1 MSAVME
7 KVNKILPHVMKFV
20 NSKPISAIKDGFI
33 MTMPLT
39 IIGSIFLLLA
49 FIPVPGYN
57 DFMAGIFGNDWMSP
71 LFQVVG
77 ATFDLLALVGTFGI
91 AYSYVNKEGIN
102 GVNAGILG
110 IVSLIILMNAFV
122 TGADGA
128 VIGGV
133 IPKEFLGG
141 KGMIAAIIVG
151 LYVGY
156 IYSFVVKRNWTIK
169 LPDSVPSGV
178 SNAFTSLVPGILI
191 VTFTFLL
198 YVIFK
203 SAFDKT
209 LIEVIYT
216 LIQEPLQGM
225 TDSFAG
231 ALLIPIIISLLW
243 WCGIHGSAIVMGIM
257 GPILQSNALYNQDI
271 VNSGAALVVGENAK
285 LVTNQ
290 FVDQF
295 ITVGGSGL
303 TLGLVVSML
312 IFAKSTQ
319 YKQLGRLSIVPGLFN
334 INEPV
339 IFATPIVFNPFMF
352 VPFLLAPLCS
362 AILLYTCLKF
372 GIVDP
377 FRAVTV
383 PWTTPII
390 LSGFLVG
397 GVKAALLQA
406 VMFLMTVGIYFPF
419 FKYQDNLAYLEEK
432 GCSEEAEKK
441 EELRRA

>member
-1 MSAVME
+1 MSTGME
-7 KVNKILPHVMKFV
+7 KINKILPYVMKFV
-20 NSKPISAIKDGFI
+20 NSKPISSIKDGFI

-39 IIGSIFLLLA
+39 IIGSVFLLLA

-57 DFMAGIFGNDWMSP
+57 EFMAGIFGSDWMSP

-77 ATFDLLALVGTFGI
+77 ATFDILALVGTFGI

-102 GVNAGILG
+102 GVNAGLLG

-122 TGADGA
+122 TGADGT

-133 IPKEFLGG
+133 IPKAYLGG

-151 LYVGY
+151 LSVGY

-169 LPDSVPSGV
+169 LPESVPSGV
-178 SNAFTSLVPGILI
+178 ANAFTSLIPGMII
-191 VTFTFLL
+191 VTLAFIV

-209 LIEVIYT
+209 LIEVIYAVV
-216 LIQEPLQGM
+216 QEPIQGM

-231 ALLIPIIISLLW
+231 AILIPIIISLLW

-257 GPILQSNALYNQDI
+257 TPILQSNALYNQEI
-271 VNSGAALVVGENAK
+271 LNSGAVLVAGENAK

-312 IFAKSTQ
+312 LFSKSTQ
-319 YKQLGRLSIVPGLFN
+319 YKQLGKLSIVPGLFN
-334 INEPV
+334 INEPI

-352 VPFLLAPLCS
+352 VPFVLAPLCS

-397 GVKAALLQA
+397 GIKAALLQA
-406 VMFLMTVGIYFPF
+406 VIFLMTVGIYFPF

-432 GCSEEAEKK
+432 HSSKEEEKK